1 MVKPMVIDDN
11 TIKTIEA
18 SEFKAKCL
26 QLIDRVAESGR
37 PLVIIKNGRPVA
49 QLGPVVTRP
58 ATLAGAHRGQITV
71 VDDLLSPID
80 EEWEAAR

>member
-1 MVKPMVIDDN
+1 MN
-11 TIKTIEA
+11 QIKA

-26 QLIDRVAESGR
+26 QLMDEVAETGQ
-37 PLVIIKNGRPVA
+37 PLVITKNGRPVA
-49 QLGPVVTRP
+49 QLGPVVSRP

-71 VDDLLSPID
+71 VEDILSPID